1 MQCHDGKE
9 ADMSVLASDPPQSR
23 PGAPERPQRSLS
35 LPAKVTV
42 SLRAGVVL
50 ALANVLC
57 ALILAGAWT
66 KVRTPPKTIKVTGS
80 AKKQI
85 VSDLIV
91 WRSVVSVNEPDL
103 EKAYDVLKS
112 GTEKTLAY
120 LTNNDVP
127 EDATTVLPI
136 AIDKHYARDESGN
149 STDQVSSYN
158 LSQTVEVTSH
168 DVVNVAQIAR
178 RITELIKDGV
188 QIESQAPSFH
198 YTKLADLKVAM
209 LAEATKDATDR
220 ARQIAENSGA
230 QLGAIRTAR
239 MGVMQIN
246 PIHSNEVSG
255 YGNNDTSSYEKEI
268 MAVVGAEFALQ

>member
-1 MQCHDGKE
+1 
-9 ADMSVLASDPPQSR
+9 MSVLASDPPQSR
-23 PGAPERPQRSLS
+23 PVPPQRQERSLS

-50 ALANVLC
+50 ALANVAC

-66 KVRTPPKTIKVTGS
+66 KVRTPPKMINVTGS
-80 AKKQI
+80 AKKEI

-91 WRSVVSVNEPDL
+91 WRSVVSVNETDL
-103 EKAYDVLKS
+103 QKAYDALKS
-112 GTEKTLAY
+112 GTESTRAY
-120 LTNNDVP
+120 LTQHGVAD
-127 EDATTVLPI
+127 ESTTVLPI
-136 AIDKHYARDESGN
+136 AIDKHYARDPSGN
-149 STDQVSSYN
+149 PTDQVSSYN
-158 LSQTVEVTSH
+158 LSQTIEVTSGE
-168 DVVNVAQIAR
+168 VQKVADIAR
-178 RITELIKDGV
+178 RITELIEQGV
-188 QIESQAPSFH
+188 QIESQAPSYH

-220 ARQIAENSGA
+220 ARQIADNSGA

-246 PIHSNEVSG
+246 PVHSNEVSG